1 MDFIGGI
8 ISGLIM
14 ILVFMAVVYIAMHN
28 PGEVTVIAI
37 LAVFGSV
44 LFLVRG

>member
-1 MDFIGGI
+1 MDFIGSI

-14 ILVFMAVVYIAMHN
+14 ILVFMGVVYVAMHN
-28 PGEVTVIAI
+28 PGEVTAIAT
-37 LAVFGSV
+37 LAVFGSI

>member
-1 MDFIGGI
+1 MDFIGNI
-8 ISGLIM
+8 ISGLVL
-14 ILVFMAVVYIAMHN
+14 ILLFMGIVYVAMHN

-37 LAVFGSV
+37 LAVFCSI